1 MAERTGEPGS
11 GCSDRRHLEYGF
23 VAGDQVTAGRQR
35 AGAEPQE
42 TGRLLVRTVAV
53 PDPGDLLERIPQPDV
68 VAWVHHGAGLAG
80 WGEAVR
86 VTLPAGEDRF
96 TAGEKWLRSV
106 FDAADVDDQ
115 VRVRGSGP
123 VAFGTFTFDASSDGS
138 VLIVPRVVLGRDGR
152 GQAWLTQ
159 GDRAGRPPPW
169 GAAPQTALRGRPAA
183 GAALAGGQS
192 GRGAWEEAVAEAVAA
207 IKAGGLRKVVLA
219 RDVFGTAA
227 EPIDARV
234 LLGRL
239 ATRYPDCFTFAC
251 DGMIGATPELLVRR
265 EGREVSALVLGGTCR
280 AARTRPRRGAWCRTA
295 GLGQEQRGTRLRG
308 RLDTRCA
315 PAAVRDARG
324 RCASGV
330 AEVPEPAASRHP
342 GPRHADRRR
351 DTEISAGPGR
361 GHAPAG
367 RRLRDPDRRRARVHP
382 RARAHGPGAFAGPV
396 GWMDAEG
403 NGEWGIAIRC
413 AQLSGRTARL
423 FAGCGIVAG
432 SQPAAELA
440 ETLVKLQPM
449 RGALEGRGWYPPRSD
464 QMIFIPNGPGSC
476 PSPDPLGR

>member
-1 MAERTGEPGS
+1 MRVLSRRERYGS
-11 GCSDRRHLEYGF
+11 
-23 VAGDQVTAGRQR
+23 
-35 AGAEPQE
+35 
-42 TGRLLVRTVAV
+42 GRLLVRTVAV
-53 PDPGDLLERIPQPDV
+53 PDSGDLLERIPQPDV

-115 VRVRGSGP
+115 VRVRGSGL

-138 VLIVPRVVLGRDGR
+138 VLIVPRMLLGRDGHGR
-152 GQAWLTQ
+152 AWLTRVAEP
-159 GDRAGRPPPW
+159 GE
-169 GAAPQTALRGRPAA
+169 AASPGPDWPLPANPEPAEPTGLRWHEGSLDGPR
-183 GAALAGGQS
+183 
-192 GRGAWEEAVAEAVAA
+192 WEQAVAEAVAV

-234 LLGRL
+234 LLHRL
-239 ATRYPDCFTFAC
+239 AARYPDCFTFAC

-265 EGREVSALVLGGTCR
+265 DGQEVSALVLGGTL
-280 AARTRPRRGAWCRTA
+280 PRGADPA
-295 GLGQEQRGTRLRG
+295 QDEALGAELLASAKNNEEHAYAVDSIREALQPLCETLKVEARPALLKFPNLQHLGTRVRGTLAG
-308 RLDTRCA
+308 GGTPKSALA
-315 PAAVRDARG
+315 LAAAVHPPAAVCG
-324 RCASGV
+324 TPTG
-330 AEVPEPAASRHP
+330 AALELIRELEHM
-342 GPRHADRRR
+342 DRERY
-351 DTEISAGPGR
+351 
-361 GHAPAG
+361 
-367 RRLRDPDRRRARVHP
+367 
-382 RARAHGPGAFAGPV
+382 AGPV

-440 ETLVKLQPM
+440 ETLVKFQPM
-449 RGALEGRGWYPPRSD
+449 RGALES
-464 QMIFIPNGPGSC
+464 PG
-476 PSPDPLGR
+476 

>member
-1 MAERTGEPGS
+1 MPGLSRQERYGS
-11 GCSDRRHLEYGF
+11 
-23 VAGDQVTAGRQR
+23 
-35 AGAEPQE
+35 
-42 TGRLLVRTVAV
+42 GRLLVRTVAV
-53 PDPGDLLERIPQPDV
+53 PDPGDLLEHIPQPDV

-96 TAGEKWLRSV
+96 TAAEKWLRSV
-106 FDAADVDDQ
+106 FDAADVDDR

-152 GQAWLTQ
+152 GQAWLTSASW
-159 GDRAGRPPPW
+159 GDDPPIPPGSW
-169 GAAPQTALRGRPAA
+169 GEDPSPQTFLG
-183 GAALAGGQS
+183 GGQAAQTPVAPS
-192 GRGAWEEAVAEAVAA
+192 GLRWQEGSLPGPRWEQAVAEAVAA

-234 LLGRL
+234 LLHRL
-239 ATRYPDCFTFAC
+239 AARYPDCFTFAC

-265 EGREVSALVLGGTCR
+265 DGREVSALVLGGTL
-280 AARTRPRRGAWCRTA
+280 PRGADPA
-295 GLGQEQRGTRLRG
+295 HDEALGAELLASAKNNEEHAYAVVSIREALQPLCETLEVEARPAVLKFPNLQHLGTRVRGTLADG
-308 RLDTRCA
+308 GPPKSALA
-315 PAAVRDARG
+315 LAAAVHPPAAVCG
-324 RCASGV
+324 
-330 AEVPEPAASRHP
+330 
-342 GPRHADRRR
+342 
-351 DTEISAGPGR
+351 T
-361 GHAPAG
+361 PAG
-367 RRLRDPDRRRARVHP
+367 AALDLIRELEHMDRERY
-382 RARAHGPGAFAGPV
+382 AGPV

-440 ETLVKLQPM
+440 ETLVKLQPV
-449 RGALEGRGWYPPRSD
+449 RGALEG
-464 QMIFIPNGPGSC
+464 
-476 PSPDPLGR
+476 